1 MLDDR
6 KLDVLKAIVTDYVSS
21 KEPVGSKALVERHGL
36 RVSPATVRNDMA
48 VLEEEGYV
56 THPHTSAGRIPTDK
70 GYRLFVDRIATL
82 KPLSGPERRAIQAF
96 MTGAVDLDDIVRR
109 TVRLLAQITHQVAIM
124 QYPVATT
131 ATIRHLEL
139 VSLSTDRILIVLIM
153 SSGSVEQRIVEL
165 PGHDEQNLVA
175 LSARLNRALVGLT
188 VAEAVDSL
196 NRLLD
201 ELGPAEGPRATSVVA
216 TVLEILAV
224 DPSAR
229 VVVAGVPNLTAFGA
243 QWETTVRPAVSK
255 SLRRSEW
262 VASREPLP
270 GRERPRASV
279 RQFIELAVNMP
290 EHDPQVGQ
298 ALASM
303 ISTSESAAVSSPAA
317 IMASMR
323 SSLCS
328 PSVNVAFP
336 ASIGPPETKMVGM
349 LRRMAAIN
357 MPGVILSQLEMHTRA
372 SAQ

>member
-48 VLEEEGYV
+48 VLEEEGYI

-82 KPLSGPERRAIQAF
+82 KPLSAPERRAIQAF
-96 MTGAVDLDDIVRR
+96 MTGAADLDDIVRR

-131 ATIRHLEL
+131 GTIRHLEL

-153 SSGSVEQRIVEL
+153 SSGSVEQQI
-165 PGHDEQNLVA
+165 VA
-175 LSARLNRALVGLT
+175 LRTRLNETLVGLT
-188 VAEAVDSL
+188 VAEAADSL
-196 NRLLD
+196 NRFLD
-201 ELGPAEGPRATSVVA
+201 DLGPAEGPRAASVIA

-243 QWETTVRPAVSK
+243 QWETAVRPVLEALEEQVVLMRLLGEATAGEAGEVTVRIGAENTDVPFQST
-255 SLRRSEW
+255 SL
-262 VASREPLP
+262 VASTY
-270 GRERPRASV
+270 G
-279 RQFIELAVNMP
+279 P
-290 EHDPQVGQ
+290 EDALSSLGVVGPTR
-298 ALASM
+298 M
-303 ISTSESAAVSSPAA
+303 DYPSTMAAVRA
-317 IMASMR
+317 
-323 SSLCS
+323 
-328 PSVNVAFP
+328 VARY
-336 ASIGPPETKMVGM
+336 VGRF
-349 LRRMAAIN
+349 LAE
-357 MPGVILSQLEMHTRA
+357 G
-372 SAQ
+372 

>member
-175 LSARLNRALVGLT
+175 LRTRLNQALVGLT

-229 VVVAGVPNLTAFGA
+229 VVVAGVPNHTAFGA
-243 QWETTVRPAVSK
+243 QGEATCS
-255 SLRRSEW
+255 S
-262 VASREPLP
+262 
-270 GRERPRASV
+270 RASKTGRTV
-279 RQFIELAVNMP
+279 
-290 EHDPQVGQ
+290 
-298 ALASM
+298 
-303 ISTSESAAVSSPAA
+303 AA
-317 IMASMR
+317 
-323 SSLCS
+323 
-328 PSVNVAFP
+328 
-336 ASIGPPETKMVGM
+336 
-349 LRRMAAIN
+349 
-357 MPGVILSQLEMHTRA
+357 
-372 SAQ
+372 